1 MSDFHPQRFVV
12 LAAGGVRGRVW
23 GQNFYR
29 RSPIGKFLTQ
39 ADASNITPVEC
50 RTKMPAPPTTSVVG
64 FEPEGLPE
72 AYCEYLHF
80 AALEREVEDTLDVVS
95 LREKIDEVRFLDAVS
110 GLKQTSQIT
119 GEGSW
124 ITRNI
129 GQPW

>member
-1 MSDFHPQRFVV
+1 MIFITRDSSFWRRVEFGEES
-12 LAAGGVRGRVW
+12 GGGISIVAPP
-23 GQNFYR
+23 F
-29 RSPIGKFLTQ
+29 GKFLTQ
-39 ADASNITPVEC
+39 ADPSHITPGEC
-50 RTKMPAPPTTSVVG
+50 RTKCQRRPQHRLS
-64 FEPEGLPE
+64 GLSRKDCLRRI
-72 AYCEYLHF
+72 AIYLHF

-129 GQPW
+129 GQSR

>member
-50 RTKMPAPPTTSVVG
+50 RTKMPGRPQHRLS
-64 FEPEGLPE
+64 GLSRKDCLRRF
-72 AYCEYLHF
+72 AINLHF

-129 GQPW
+129 GQPR